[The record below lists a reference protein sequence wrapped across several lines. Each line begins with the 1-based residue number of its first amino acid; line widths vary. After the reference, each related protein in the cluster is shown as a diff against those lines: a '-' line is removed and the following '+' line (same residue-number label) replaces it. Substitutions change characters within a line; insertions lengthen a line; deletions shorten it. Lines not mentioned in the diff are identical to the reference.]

1 MQSYLTKGII
11 CVKDELNIEYRVCII
26 EHLENEDGSFE
37 YRFFPNYAVIDLLN
51 SDVFQ
56 GIPGLNLELK
66 EKVYIRKNIL
76 PVFISERVPSIN
88 REDYYEILDSVN
100 MKFMEP
106 IEFLIRSKQRYS
118 GDHLYVI
125 KYEERKNKS
134 HENDFFGGRRQ
145 QHRHRPAGYRPADG
159 GGHRPGL
166 FRQGADPGQREEA
179 VRRHKGP
186 GPVSGEREGRQE
198 LPGLPDHH
206 GAGCPGGPG
215 RGGLRLRHQPGQGIR
230 GRHERPPRTVRLHLP
245 GGGPA
250 ALYPGLPAGGLPAAG
265 R

>member
-1 MQSYLTKGII
+1 MQTYLAKGII

-37 YRFFPNYAVIDLLN
+37 YRFFPNYPVIDLLN

-88 REDYYEILDSVN
+88 REDYYEILDEVN
-100 MKFMEP
+100 MKFLEP

-125 KYEERKNKS
+125 KYEEKRK
-134 HENDFFGGRRQ
+134 
-145 QHRHRPAGYRPADG
+145 Y
-159 GGHRPGL
+159 
-166 FRQGADPGQREEA
+166 
-179 VRRHKGP
+179 
-186 GPVSGEREGRQE
+186 
-198 LPGLPDHH
+198 
-206 GAGCPGGPG
+206 
-215 RGGLRLRHQPGQGIR
+215 
-230 GRHERPPRTVRLHLP
+230 
-245 GGGPA
+245 
-250 ALYPGLPAGGLPAAG
+250 
-265 R
+265 